1 MKKFLFLFLLVFTG
15 ILGSTQNLRAPAYP
29 LITHDPY
36 LSIWSFGDNLSE
48 TQSKHWTGQDQPLT
62 GIIKIDGQAYQFLGT
77 PPSKIEY
84 ILPTAGKTPY
94 EVIYTYKKPEDGW
107 QKLMASTVDWIKGP
121 APYDNSVSDASLRT
135 RTKFEKEV
143 WYKREFSL
151 SNTNLENP
159 QLYISHDSQVEVYLN
174 GVMIFESPR
183 RRQYTKRPLSQEA
196 LKTLKRGKNILAVHS
211 FARENGTYIDAGILD
226 EHQLVKPL
234 PVIQKAVK
242 LTATQTHYTFT
253 CGKADV
259 SLTFTSPLL
268 MDQLEVLSRP
278 ASYIT
283 YDVQSND
290 GKSHDVQLLLGVSG
304 NISSNFPTQE
314 VEIKK
319 DISDGLLLQSIGT
332 QSQKILATKGDD
344 VRIDWG
350 YGYLATPHAKNV
362 SAISNQHNG
371 IVSFIKNVSEGAEKN
386 DNILT
391 AGESYIGVVVKMGNV
406 KEKKSG
412 HAIVAY
418 DDLYSV
424 QYFGKNL
431 KPWWKRH
438 EEMTANKMIAAAEK
452 DYSRLMMQCKLFD
465 NKLYKDALISGGKEY
480 ADLCELA
487 YRQAIAAHKI
497 VARDDGVLLFFS
509 KENFSNGSIGTV
521 DVTYPSAPLFLLY
534 NPELLKGMLR
544 FIFEYSENG
553 QFKKPFAA
561 HDVGTYPIANGQTY
575 REDMPVEESGN
586 MLILT
591 AAIAKVEKNAA
602 FANEHWETLTTWAE
616 YLKKEGFDPANQL
629 CTDDFAGHL
638 ARNAN
643 LSVKAIMGLASY
655 GMLAGMLGK
664 KDLENQYLQLAKDLA
679 KKWVLMAKD
688 GDHYSLAFEST
699 GTWSQKYNLVWDKL
713 LKFNIFP
720 KSVAQEEIA
729 YYKTKQQ
736 AYALPLD
743 SRKTYTKSDWIFWTA
758 TLADNQ
764 SDFKTFILPV
774 WKFANETPDR
784 IPLTDW
790 HETTNAKSVGFR
802 ARSVVG
808 GYFIKML
815 DDKLKKF

>member
-1 MKKFLFLFLLVFTG
+1 MKKNLLLSLLVFTG
-15 ILGSTQNLRAPAYP
+15 ILANSQNLRAPAYP

-36 LSIWSFGDNLSE
+36 LSIWSFGDTLSE
-48 TQSKHWTGQDQPLT
+48 TQTKHWTGQDQPLS

-107 QKLMASTVDWIKGP
+107 EKPMASTPGWIKGP
-121 APYDNSVSDASLRT
+121 APYDTAVSDASLKT

-143 WYKREFSL
+143 WYKREFSI

-174 GVMIFESPR
+174 GVLLFESPR

-196 LKTLKRGKNILAVHS
+196 LKTLKPGKNILAIHS
-211 FARENGTYIDAGILD
+211 FARENGTYIDAGIMD
-226 EHQLVKPL
+226 ERQLAKPL
-234 PVIQKAVK
+234 PVIQKSVK

-259 SLTFTSPLL
+259 AVTFTTPLL

-290 GKSHDVQLLLGVSG
+290 GKSHQMQLLLGVSG

-314 VEIKK
+314 VEIKSVN
-319 DISDGLLLQSIGT
+319 SDGLLLQSIGT
-332 QSQKILATKGDD
+332 RSQKILATKGDD

-350 YGYLATPHAKNV
+350 YGYLATPNAKNV
-362 SAISNQHNG
+362 SAISNKSNG
-371 IVSFIKNVSEGAEKN
+371 IVSFINNISEGVKKN
-386 DNILT
+386 DNTLT
-391 AGESYIGVVVKMGNV
+391 AGESFIGVVVNMGNV
-406 KEKKSG
+406 RDKKSG
-412 HAIVAY
+412 HVIVAY

-438 EEMTANKMIAAAEK
+438 KEMTANRMIAAAAK
-452 DYSRLMMQCKLFD
+452 DYSRLMVQCKQFD
-465 NKLYKDALISGGKEY
+465 SKLYQQALSSGGKEY
-480 ADLCELA
+480 ADLCQLA

-497 VARDDGVLLFFS
+497 VARDDGTLLFFS

-534 NPELLKGMLR
+534 NTELLKGMLR
-544 FIFEYSENG
+544 PIFEYSENG

-586 MLILT
+586 MLILS

-602 FANEHWETLTTWAE
+602 FAKEHWETLTTWAE

-664 KDLENQYLQLAKDLA
+664 NDLEKQYLQLAKDLA

-688 GDHYSLAFEST
+688 GDHYSLAFESK

-713 LKFNIFP
+713 LKLNIFP

-736 AYALPLD
+736 TYALPLD

-764 SDFKTFILPV
+764 SDFKSFILPV

-815 DDKLKKF
+815 DDKLKF